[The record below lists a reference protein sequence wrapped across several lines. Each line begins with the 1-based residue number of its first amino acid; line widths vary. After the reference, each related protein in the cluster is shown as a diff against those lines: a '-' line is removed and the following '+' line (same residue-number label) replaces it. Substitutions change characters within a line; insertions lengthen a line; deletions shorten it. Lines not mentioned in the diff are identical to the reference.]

1 LVDWLGS
8 AHHYKIERVFVEQD
22 GMRLPHR
29 VLLISNS
36 TVHGR
41 GYLDHVKSEIE
52 SFLGS
57 ARRVLFFPFA
67 LHDRDA
73 YTATARTR
81 FAAMGYSIDSA
92 HETAVPQKAVEETD
106 AIFIGGGNTFRLLKA
121 LQDLDLIEAIR
132 RKVGSGAPYIGSS
145 AGSNVAGPTIKTT
158 KDMPIVQPRSFN
170 SLGLVPFQISPHYL
184 DPDPNSTHMGETQEE
199 RILHFLE
206 ENDTPVVGMREGAW
220 LLCTNGAVTLKGEA
234 GARIFRRGESPIEAT
249 PGTEISRLVG
259 APDAS

>member
-1 LVDWLGS
+1 
-8 AHHYKIERVFVEQD
+8 
-22 GMRLPHR
+22 MRPTDR

-36 TVHGR
+36 TVYGR
-41 GYLDHVKSEIE
+41 GYLDHVESEIKG
-52 SFLGS
+52 FFGS

-73 YTATARTR
+73 YTAIARTR

-121 LQDLDLIEAIR
+121 LEDLDLIEAIR
-132 RKVGSGAPYIGSS
+132 QKVGSGAPYIGSS

-158 KDMPIVQPRSFN
+158 KDMPIVQPRSFD

-184 DPDPNSTHMGETQEE
+184 DPDPNSTHMGETQEQ
-199 RILHFLE
+199 RILQFLE
-206 ENDTPVVGMREGAW
+206 ENDTPVVGIREGAW
-220 LLCTNGAVTLKGEA
+220 LLCTNSTVTLKGQA
-234 GARIFRRGESPIEAT
+234 GARIFRRGHAPAEVTA
-249 PGTEISRLVG
+249 GTEISKLLEGPHAV
-259 APDAS
+259 